1 MKLVRTLWTLFAAT
15 SLGRLENGE
24 ALRNR
29 GQKSLAD
36 MRVDRK
42 VTRRIRKHATRRL
55 LNGEIMRNEDQDG
68 TDIVTD
74 NFANGEEEVV
84 GALQVSQLA
93 ARRFQEKDPT
103 SSFIERVASPGAPV
117 DEDEVIPEKQADERK
132 GGKSHV

>member
-29 GQKSLAD
+29 GQKSLPD

-42 VTRRIRKHATRRL
+42 VTRRISKHATRRL

-84 GALQVSQLA
+84 DDEV
-93 ARRFQEKDPT
+93 EDVP
-103 SSFIERVASPGAPV
+103 APV
-117 DEDEVIPEKQADERK
+117 LGAHAGEPRPLSNKPHASSIL
-132 GGKSHV
+132 